1 MRCDFN
7 FNFAEGS
14 PPCFFVFSF
23 PGDSWHEEVGPPD
36 STAAQVREW
45 PAARERR
52 ELSGPELSGRNNALC
67 PAVFFFRFFG
77 DGIQSESGKMITKW
91 TDVCVFTFSRVLP
104 PSLNSAQV
112 ELDEASS
119 THKGPYFF
127 FRGYK
132 KSRAAFTCQ
141 RCALSVQPAL
151 KTCVILVLKNE
162 ICLSLPG
169 PCRMWNPALQCLN
182 VWDFFKAINVKRK
195 HPFFPLTE
203 REGSCSLSQH
213 VCAGGAASEP
223 HSSARGHDVAL
234 CRPPPPFQQSAAETA
249 GPAFCWKPGKKAPLL
264 TPAVSTHSFF
274 KT

>member
-1 MRCDFN
+1 MRKW
-7 FNFAEGS
+7 AHLTAPLHRWGS
-14 PPCFFVFSF
+14 
-23 PGDSWHEEVGPPD
+23 G
-36 STAAQVREW
+36 QL
-45 PAARERR
+45 RERDA
-52 ELSGPELSGRNNALC
+52 SCQAPSSPGGITLC
-67 PAVFFFRFFG
+67 VQLFFFFRFFG

-203 REGSCSLSQH
+203 RERGVVHYHSMSVQ
-213 VCAGGAASEP
+213 VEQQASHIP
-223 HSSARGHDVAL
+223 VPGVMTLRYAD
-234 CRPPPPFQQSAAETA
+234 PPPPLHPPLPSPQ
-249 GPAFCWKPGKKAPLL
+249 GPPSFGDPQERPL
-264 TPAVSTHSFF
+264 F
-274 KT
+274 